1 MTSADLPVDVV
12 CAAISY
18 AATLEEGGERGKAAE
33 AGGEGK
39 AAEDGGVSSV
49 VRGVLVEEE
58 EKSEEQE

>member
-1 MTSADLPVDVV
+1 M